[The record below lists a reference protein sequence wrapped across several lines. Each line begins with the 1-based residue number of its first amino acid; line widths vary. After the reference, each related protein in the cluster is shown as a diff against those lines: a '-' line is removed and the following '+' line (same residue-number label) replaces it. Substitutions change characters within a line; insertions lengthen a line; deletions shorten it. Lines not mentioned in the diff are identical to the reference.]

1 MTTDVPL
8 RVDDGETITALQ
20 RREVVILAEQPG
32 LTVTWSRYAG
42 GERGP
47 GLHVH
52 REHTDAFYVLEG
64 ELTFAVGP
72 GAERVTVT
80 PGAFVAVPPN
90 IVHTFSND
98 SGADAS
104 WLNLHAPDVGFAA
117 FLRAARDGR
126 ESAWDS
132 FDAPADGGL
141 PATGVIVSR
150 PYEGERLAGGLLK
163 AALPGL
169 RVVEWGGEA
178 PAPQHPGV
186 RCTFAHRRGV
196 LAIERQ
202 APRADAGAPPA
213 ETVQAKA

>member
-1 MTTDVPL
+1 MTA
-8 RVDDGETITALQ
+8 RGETITARE
-20 RREVVILAEQPG
+20 RRDVVILAEHPE

-47 GLHVH
+47 DLHVH

-64 ELTFAVGP
+64 ELTFTVGP
-72 GAERVTVT
+72 EAEQVTVS

-104 WLNLHAPDVGFAA
+104 WLNLHAPDTGFAA

-132 FDAPADGGL
+132 FDPPADGGL
-141 PATGVIVSR
+141 PAAGVIVTG
-150 PYEGERLAGGLLK
+150 PDEGERTGGGLLK

-169 RVVEWGGEA
+169 RVVEWAEG
-178 PAPQHPGV
+178 
-186 RCTFAHRRGV
+186 
-196 LAIERQ
+196 
-202 APRADAGAPPA
+202 RADAPDHAAVRWTFSHTRGLLEIRAA
-213 ETVQAKA
+213 D